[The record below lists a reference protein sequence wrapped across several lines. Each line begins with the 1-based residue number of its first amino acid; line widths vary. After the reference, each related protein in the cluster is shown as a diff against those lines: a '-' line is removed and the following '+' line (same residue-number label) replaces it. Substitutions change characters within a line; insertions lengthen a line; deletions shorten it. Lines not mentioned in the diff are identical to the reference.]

1 MGCVQEHATDS
12 QTFDTIN
19 SKVVPIVFVPGV
31 MGTRLHIDDGPDWD
45 PEAASFPLWVVA
57 SRRSIVA
64 RLSSDFTA
72 FPLRDLSDEAYAQIS
87 GSPELA
93 FQAARSTPPGETTTV
108 RAFYEKR
115 GWGKVVWRFYGSVLM
130 RMQLQLNATGSSPVK
145 HPVFVHGYD
154 WRGSN
159 RDSGKDLLNTV
170 KLVLNAVPA
179 AKQVV
184 VVTHSMGGLVCRSA
198 LLDGM
203 LDKVGGVVHTVQP
216 SCGAP
221 VAYRRFHTG
230 ATPELDGPPEWASFD
245 WFPALALGA
254 IQGTTRLE
262 YTATQSGLRGPL
274 ELLPSN
280 DYPVPYLVMLLNG
293 LATDNVA
300 VSNGTSSTR
309 FKDIYDVYLSDK
321 QPGLIPSANEI
332 EIGAINGDHYDTRYT
347 DRLRLNVDR
356 ARVFHARFQAITK
369 DNAHPVT
376 FSVFGS
382 DRETDVAFDWIE
394 PGLDVDERVIKGT
407 KGDGTVP
414 ARSAEF
420 HHARPPTRLSPSFP
434 VDHAACFASDA
445 FTNEVLRCVRGAIQ
459 ASK

>member
-1 MGCVQEHATDS
+1 M
-12 QTFDTIN
+12 N
-19 SKVVPIVFVPGV
+19 
-31 MGTRLHIDDGPDWD
+31 
-45 PEAASFPLWVVA
+45 
-57 SRRSIVA
+57 
-64 RLSSDFTA
+64 SDFIA
-72 FPLRDLSDEAYAQIS
+72 FPLRHLSDEAYAEIS
-87 GSPELA
+87 SKPELS
-93 FQAARSTPPGETTTV
+93 FQAARSIPPGETTTV

-115 GWGKVVWRFYGSVLM
+115 GWGKVVWKFYGSLLT

-154 WRGSN
+154 WRGTN
-159 RDSGKDLLNTV
+159 RDSGKDLHNTV
-170 KLVLNAVPA
+170 KIVLDTIPA

-184 VVTHSMGGLVCRSA
+184 IVTHSMGGLVCRSA

-230 ATPELDGPPEWASFD
+230 ATPGLDGPPGLDISD
-245 WFPALALGA
+245 WISAVGLGE

-280 DYPVPYLVMLLNG
+280 DYPVPYLVMLLDG
-293 LATDNVA
+293 LATDNVE
-300 VSNGTSSTR
+300 VSSGTSSTR
-309 FKDIYDVYLSDK
+309 FRDIYDVYLLDK
-321 QPGLIPSANEI
+321 QPGLIPTEAEI
-332 EIGAINGDHYDTRYT
+332 EMGEVNAEHYDPRYT
-347 DRLRLNVDR
+347 DRLRLNIDR
-356 ARVFHARFQAITK
+356 ARAFHARFQGITTG
-369 DNAHPVT
+369 NAHPVT

-382 DRETDVAFDWIE
+382 EHETDVAFDWIE
-394 PGLDVDERVIKGT
+394 AGLDVDERVIKGT

-420 HHARPPTRLSPSFP
+420 HHARPPTRISPPFP
-434 VDHAACFASDA
+434 VEHATCFTSDS
-445 FTNEVLRCVRGAIQ
+445 FTSEVLRCVRGAIQ
-459 ASK
+459 ASD